1 MSAKSRSRVGLHQHS
16 RISPKHNV
24 HVNHQH
30 EPFILIQNRSASGL
44 RGVDLVEQVAQN
56 TSIQRRRWAELY
68 PRLWEHKTK
77 IDIVDTILFVN
88 GSPVDWYFTSAATGR
103 LRARLVH
110 EESGQLVCTPLRD
123 GEISFVLSQPPSDL
137 AVATMLLQPLLPSAR
152 QPTNARG
159 TFVAKYNIAATS
171 SCTRVLHLEN
181 GGLYGLLPSQAST
194 ANSAVVGAVRSK
206 RPSSAPVTAQ
216 SHQLEEIIKEEL
228 RKLVHA
234 VEAAFNDRV
243 RLLTADFQIT
253 DMHRLVLVRVSGVVF
268 FSDLVQKKEIP
279 ATTRRSAF
287 EEGAGAQR
295 RKSSVDKSCKCAG
308 RVFCH
313 CTDIVTAPGSNRPRS
328 SKKQAEVCQITRKS
342 ISLSENETA
351 FLKRFGAEAEA
362 TLRPTDSLDL
372 TAVASWSRRGKSSSG
387 HYSAVMKLLERR
399 IFMLQNTLWN
409 PKSDSFDSKALEF
422 EDARWLPHEYEM
434 VAVCQACNLIYQA
447 IDDERFSRSRETA
460 AAATRRSTE
469 LFRSK
474 FLESERATIATL
486 HRTPSS
492 VSGTCTIVALDQ
504 ADNISSTGYPIRVDA
519 WSWQSKS
526 FAVNRRMTS
535 RGMLRLRVERVTK
548 LVCTIRVLN
557 LLTACLQFAAGV
569 NSLVGIF
576 LLGVTE
582 FLIAVYAIVF
592 ALLLACFECHLS
604 VTDNILRPNFG
615 FLYGYRGMTT
625 YLVFI
630 GLMDLGMIG
639 HVFGIIAGTLA
650 CINAC
655 LVVFVG
661 VCAPRAPIDYPA
673 VITSATAPSYG
684 STSQMQGPIA
694 FALATGALKKGT
706 SSPAS
711 VHVIV

>member
-88 GSPVDWYFTSAATGR
+88 GSPADWYFTSVATGELKRKSTSKLNAVAIRKHCAKASLLTDETRQR

-110 EESGQLVCTPLRD
+110 EESGQIVCTPLRD

-279 ATTRRSAF
+279 ATTRHSAF
-287 EEGAGAQR
+287 EEGSGAQR
-295 RKSSVDKSCKCAG
+295 RKTSVDNSRKCAG

-372 TAVASWSRRGKSSSG
+372 TAAASWSRRGKSSSG
-387 HYSAVMKLLERR
+387 QYSAVMKLLERR

-409 PKSDSFDSKALEF
+409 PKSDSFDPKALEF

-447 IDDERFSRSRETA
+447 IDDERFPFLERALVTEGVNGVDSTPIHILPDSARVTSRE
-460 AAATRRSTE
+460 STND
-469 LFRSK
+469 F
-474 FLESERATIATL
+474 
-486 HRTPSS
+486 
-492 VSGTCTIVALDQ
+492 
-504 ADNISSTGYPIRVDA
+504 
-519 WSWQSKS
+519 SWN
-526 FAVNRRMTS
+526 APT
-535 RGMLRLRVERVTK
+535 T
-548 LVCTIRVLN
+548 
-557 LLTACLQFAAGV
+557 AGV

-576 LLGVTE
+576 LLDVTE

-673 VITSATAPSYG
+673 VITSATVPSYG